1 MPSVETLFQT
11 AVKKNSTRDARRAAI
26 ETLGEQ
32 GATDQLHV
40 IVLTSGLDGVYRR
53 EALDALRSCGA
64 TEALEAIATN
74 RSVEPGLR
82 ESAARTG

>member
-1 MPSVETLFQT
+1 MPTVESLFQT
-11 AVKKNSTRDARRAAI
+11 AVRKNSTRDARRAAI
-26 ETLGEQ
+26 EKLAEQ

-64 TEALEAIATN
+64 TEELEAIAAN
-74 RSVEPGLR
+74 RSVESGLR